1 MSDLT
6 LRADGLVSPARYVP
20 SPNCNARPEGMAVEL
35 LVIHNISL
43 PPQQYG
49 GPGVEQLFT
58 NSLNPDEHPFYADI
72 AHLRVSAHFF
82 IRRDGELVQFVPTG
96 LRAWHAGVSSWDGRE
111 GCNDF
116 SLGVELEG
124 SDFEPFTTAQYT
136 VLTALTRLLQRN
148 FPIRG
153 ITGHETIAPG
163 RKTDPGPFFD
173 WDGFQASLSG

>member
-153 ITGHETIAPG
+153 ITGHENIAPG